1 MKIAA
6 IDIGTNAVKSKIFDT
21 SSNLI
26 SFNESIRTPTRLG
39 TDVFVDGLLSKV
51 SIEKLVS
58 SLKKYQDY
66 FNSNQ
71 IEFYEIVATSAFRDT
86 KNSEDARRLVE
97 NEIEHPI
104 RVISGLEE
112 ASLMALNPKIK
123 KNDPKLYADLGG
135 GSLEFFYY
143 LDGKKKIKSFQLG
156 AVRNMLRKDKPDE
169 WKKLNAWLNK
179 LPSFNTVVGIGGN
192 IRSFLKIHNQDKIT
206 KKEFIRL
213 KDELN
218 KLTFSEK
225 ISKHDL
231 SEDRADVIDY
241 AMSIYEFVLNRLDV
255 KNIRS
260 TKWGV
265 SDSIAVKLYH
275 ELYSNQFQIKN

>member
-39 TDVFVDGLLSKV
+39 TDVFVDGLLTSA
-51 SIEKLVS
+51 SIEKLVT

-66 FNSNQ
+66 FNRNQ

-86 KNSEDARRLVE
+86 QNSEDARRLVE

-156 AVRNMLRKDKPDE
+156 AVRNMLRKDRPDE
-169 WKKLNAWLNK
+169 WKKLNVWLNK

-206 KKEFIRL
+206 KEEFIKL

-225 ISKHDL
+225 ISKYEL

-241 AMSIYEFVLNRLDV
+241 AMSIYEFVLNRINV

-275 ELYSNQFQIKN
+275 ELYSNKFQIKN

>member
-26 SFNESIRTPTRLG
+26 SFNESIRSPTRLG
-39 TDVFVDGLLSKV
+39 TDVFVDGQLSKV
-51 SIEKLVS
+51 SIEKLVT

-66 FNSNQ
+66 FNRNE

-86 KNSEDARRLVE
+86 KNSENARRLVE

-104 RVISGLEE
+104 KVISGLEE
-112 ASLMALNPKIK
+112 ASLIALNPKIK
-123 KNDPKLYADLGG
+123 KSDSKLYADLGG

-156 AVRNMLRKDKPDE
+156 AVRNMLRKDRPDE

-179 LPSFNTVVGIGGN
+179 LPSFNTIVGIGGN
-192 IRSFLKIHNQDKIT
+192 IRSFLRIHNQDKVT
-206 KKEFIRL
+206 KKEFIKL

-225 ISKHDL
+225 IIKHAL

-241 AMSIYEFVLNRLDV
+241 AMSIYEFVVNRINV
-255 KNIRS
+255 KSIKS

>member
-39 TDVFVDGLLSKV
+39 TDVFVDGLLSKA

-66 FNSNQ
+66 FNRND

-156 AVRNMLRKDKPDE
+156 AVRNMLRKDRPDE
-169 WKKLNAWLNK
+169 WKKLNVWLNK

-206 KKEFIRL
+206 KKEFIKL
-213 KDELN
+213 KDKLN

-225 ISKHDL
+225 ISKYDL

-241 AMSIYEFVLNRLDV
+241 AMSIYEFVLNRINV

-275 ELYSNQFQIKN
+275 ELYSNKFQIKN

>member
-26 SFNESIRTPTRLG
+26 SFNESIRTPIRLG
-39 TDVFVDGLLSKV
+39 TDVFVDGLLSKA
-51 SIEKLVS
+51 SIKKLVS

-66 FNSNQ
+66 FNRNH

-156 AVRNMLRKDKPDE
+156 AVRNMLRKDRPDE
-169 WKKLNAWLNK
+169 WKKLNVWLNK

-206 KKEFIRL
+206 KKEFIKL
-213 KDELN
+213 KDKLN

-241 AMSIYEFVLNRLDV
+241 AMSIYEFVLNRINV
-255 KNIRS
+255 KNIKS

>member
-51 SIEKLVS
+51 SIEKLVI

-66 FNSNQ
+66 FNKNQ

-104 RVISGLEE
+104 KVISGLEE

-123 KNDPKLYADLGG
+123 KDDSKLYADLGG

-156 AVRNMLRKDKPDE
+156 AVRNMLRKDRPDE

-206 KKEFIRL
+206 KKEFIKL

-241 AMSIYEFVLNRLDV
+241 AMSIYEFVLNRINV

-275 ELYSNQFQIKN
+275 ELYSNQFQMKN

>member
-26 SFNESIRTPTRLG
+26 SFSESIRTPTRLG

-66 FNSNQ
+66 FNRNQ

-123 KNDPKLYADLGG
+123 KNDPKLYVDLGG

-156 AVRNMLRKDKPDE
+156 AVRNMLRKDRPDE
-169 WKKLNAWLNK
+169 WKKLNVWLNK

-192 IRSFLKIHNQDKIT
+192 IRSFLKIHNQDKII
-206 KKEFIRL
+206 KKDFIKL

-225 ISKHDL
+225 ISKYDL

-241 AMSIYEFVLNRLDV
+241 AMSIYEFVLNRTNV

-275 ELYSNQFQIKN
+275 ELYSNKFQIKN

>member
-26 SFNESIRTPTRLG
+26 SFNKSIRTPARLG
-39 TDVFVDGLLSKV
+39 TDVFVDGLLSKE
-51 SIEKLVS
+51 SIEKLVI

-66 FNSNQ
+66 FNRNE

-156 AVRNMLRKDKPDE
+156 AVRNMLRKDRPDE
-169 WKKLNAWLNK
+169 WKKLNVWLNK

-206 KKEFIRL
+206 KKEFIKL
-213 KDELN
+213 KDKLN

-225 ISKHDL
+225 ISKYDL

-241 AMSIYEFVLNRLDV
+241 AMSIYEFVLNRINV

-275 ELYSNQFQIKN
+275 ELYSNKFQIKN